1 MQTYTEIM
9 TSKSNTLNLYDAVD
23 GSKHY
28 YQKVSTDQVEV
39 NSATLPLNLKASQI
53 NMYNSSGQ
61 FVTDVVSKIKATD
74 TALAAEVSDR
84 QFFFGSEEINRQNA
98 DNALSGRIDAEVTN
112 RTNADSAEAKARDAA
127 DVVLQNN
134 INAEAGARAGAITAE
149 QGARS
154 SADSTLQFNIDE
166 EKTART
172 NADTSFSNR
181 INAETTARGDEISA
195 VSTDLNN
202 QINDVNTA
210 VNTEVSDRQ
219 GAVLIVSNGLAQ
231 EVTDRIN
238 AINAEQTARSDAD
251 GALAAN
257 IVTERDARLAEVLVE
272 RQRIDAMLSGT
283 DINLNQLQELVNA
296 YQSSDSDILLQIGA
310 ITTSINNMQASLTTL
325 TQRVDTLVIEPS

>member
-61 FVTDVVSKIKATD
+61 FVMDVVSKIKATD
-74 TALAAEVSDR
+74 AALAAEATAQQTSL
-84 QFFFGSEEINRQNA
+84 ENEIKNREDEDDAINILINTETQ
-98 DNALSGRIDAEVTN
+98 SRI
-112 RTNADSAEAKARDAA
+112 NADSAEVTARNNA

-154 SADSTLQFNIDE
+154 SADATLQFNIDE
-166 EKTART
+166 EKTARVA
-172 NADTSFSNR
+172 ADTSLSNR
-181 INAETTARGDEISA
+181 INDETLARGSAINAAFDDLSGLVDEVRTAVETEVTDRESA
-195 VSTDLNN
+195 VLT
-202 QINDVNTA
+202 
-210 VNTEVSDRQ
+210 
-219 GAVLIVSNGLAQ
+219 VSNGLAQ

>member
-61 FVTDVVSKIKATD
+61 FVMDVVSKIKATD
-74 TALAAEVSDR
+74 AALAAEATAQQTSL
-84 QFFFGSEEINRQNA
+84 ENEIKNREDEDDAINILINTETQ
-98 DNALSGRIDAEVTN
+98 SRI
-112 RTNADSAEAKARDAA
+112 NADSAEVTAINNA

-154 SADSTLQFNIDE
+154 SADATLQFNIDE
-166 EKTART
+166 EKTARVA
-172 NADTSFSNR
+172 ADTSLSNR
-181 INAETTARGDEISA
+181 INAERGDREDQIA
-195 VSTDLNN
+195 AATTDLSAL
-202 QINDVNTA
+202 IDEVRTA
-210 VNTEVSDRQ
+210 GETEVLDREN
-219 GAVLIVSNGLAQ
+219 AVLTVSNGLAQ

-325 TQRVDTLVIEPS
+325 TQRVDTLVIEPA

>member
-1 MQTYTEIM
+1 M

-28 YQKVSTDQVEV
+28 FQKVSTDQVEV

-53 NMYNSSGQ
+53 NLYNSSGQ
-61 FVTDVVSKIKATD
+61 FVMDVVSKIKATD
-74 TALAAEVSDR
+74 AALTAEVSDR
-84 QFFFGSEEINRQNA
+84 GTVLGNEEKSREDA
-98 DNALSGRIDAEVTN
+98 DTALSGRIDAEVTN
-112 RTNADSAEAKARDAA
+112 RTNADSAEAKARDDA

-134 INAEAGARAGAITAE
+134 INAEAGARAGAVTAE

-154 SADSTLQFNIDE
+154 SADATLQFNIDE

-172 NADTSFSNR
+172 SADTSLSNR
-181 INAETTARGDEISA
+181 INTETTDRGSAINAVFIDLSGLIDE
-195 VSTDLNN
+195 VR
-202 QINDVNTA
+202 TA
-210 VNTEVSDRQ
+210 GETEVLDRE
-219 GAVLIVSNGLAQ
+219 GAVLTVSDGLAQ

-257 IVTERDARLAEVLVE
+257 IITERDARLAEVLVE
-272 RQRIDAMLSGT
+272 RQRIDSMLSGT

-310 ITTSINNMQASLTTL
+310 ITTSINAMQASLTTL
-325 TQRVDTLVIEPS
+325 TQRVDTLVIEPA

>member
-1 MQTYTEIM
+1 M

-28 YQKVSTDQVEV
+28 FQKVSTDQVEV

-53 NMYNSSGQ
+53 NLYNSSGQ
-61 FVTDVVSKIKATD
+61 FVMDVVSKIKATD
-74 TALAAEVSDR
+74 AALTAEVSDR
-84 QFFFGSEEINRQNA
+84 GTVLGDEEKSREDA
-98 DNALSGRIDAEVTN
+98 DTALSGRIDAEVTN
-112 RTNADSAEAKARDAA
+112 RTNADSAEAKARDDA

-134 INAEAGARAGAITAE
+134 INAEAGARAGAVTAE
-149 QGARS
+149 QTARS

-166 EKTART
+166 EKTTRI
-172 NADTSFSNR
+172 NADTSLSNR
-181 INAETTARGDEISA
+181 INTETTDRGSAINAVFIDLSALIDE
-195 VSTDLNN
+195 VR
-202 QINDVNTA
+202 TA
-210 VNTEVSDRQ
+210 GETEVLDRE
-219 GAVLIVSNGLAQ
+219 GAVLTVSDGLAQ

-257 IVTERDARLAEVLVE
+257 IITERDARLAEVLVE
-272 RQRIDAMLSGT
+272 RQRIDSMLSGT

-310 ITTSINNMQASLTTL
+310 ITTSINAMQASLTTL
-325 TQRVDTLVIEPS
+325 TQRVDTLVIEPA